1 MIKRIVTF
9 WVSFSMAAAGL
20 SLAASSREADSS
32 PLHRLQERAAS
43 SEISF
48 SYTYSASSGKVS
60 MSGQGEVLLHGDAYR
75 LEVDG
80 LEVYCDGKDRWTL
93 DRKAREVVVEP
104 VAPGDADLSA
114 NPALLLSRAADFF
127 TLADTAR
134 CTVDGEQLLRMD
146 LSPVDCPQFRAVSI
160 YIASDGSDTVK
171 KVSVTSADGTVTD
184 FVLSDYR
191 YYSPAV
197 DDLSRFRADV
207 SALDTS
213 WVITDLR

>member
-1 MIKRIVTF
+1 MLKGIITVL
-9 WVSFSMAAAGL
+9 VSCFMMSWGL
-20 SLAASSREADSS
+20 PLGASSSGADSN

-60 MSGQGEVLLHGDAYR
+60 MSGRGEVLLHGDAYR

-93 DRKAREVVVEP
+93 DKKAREAVVEP

-184 FVLSDYR
+184 FILLDYR
-191 YYSPAV
+191 YSPAV

-207 SALDTS
+207 SALDAS

>member
-9 WVSFSMAAAGL
+9 VSFSMAAAGL

-93 DRKAREVVVEP
+93 DKKAREVVVEP

-127 TLADTAR
+127 YTGR
-134 CTVDGEQLLRMD
+134 Y
-146 LSPVDCPQFRAVSI
+146 SPVYSGRGTASEDGPQPGGLPSVQ
-160 YIASDGSDTVK
+160 GSVY
-171 KVSVTSADGTVTD
+171 
-184 FVLSDYR
+184 LYCQ
-191 YYSPAV
+191 
-197 DDLSRFRADV
+197 
-207 SALDTS
+207 
-213 WVITDLR
+213 

>member
-60 MSGQGEVLLHGDAYR
+60 MSGRGEVLLHGDAYR

-93 DRKAREVVVEP
+93 DRKAREVVVEQ

-127 TLADTAR
+127 SLAGTDQ
-134 CTVDGEQLLRMD
+134 CSVDGEQLLRMD

-191 YYSPAV
+191 YSPAV

>member
-32 PLHRLQERAAS
+32 PLRRLQERAAS

-160 YIASDGSDTVK
+160 YIAIDGSDTVK

-191 YYSPAV
+191 YSPAV

>member
-60 MSGQGEVLLHGDAYR
+60 MSGQGEVLLHGGAYR

-146 LSPVDCPQFRAVSI
+146 LSPVDCQ
-160 YIASDGSDTVK
+160 
-171 KVSVTSADGTVTD
+171 
-184 FVLSDYR
+184 
-191 YYSPAV
+191 
-197 DDLSRFRADV
+197 
-207 SALDTS
+207 
-213 WVITDLR
+213 